1 MSLRLPGGDFSIAS
15 AWIRLKF
22 PRLMAAPIRLACLCA
37 LALVSPANAAS
48 ERPVAAEHGM
58 VVTAQRLATDVG
70 VDVLKRG
77 GNAIDAA
84 VAVGYALAVVYP
96 AAGNLGGGGFMTI
109 QFADGRKTFLDFR
122 EKAPRAA
129 RRDMFLDKDGHV
141 VKSLSTVGWLAVG
154 VPGTVSGLEYAR
166 QKYGTMTRAAL
177 IAPAIGLAEEGFT
190 LDQGDVDMLATATD
204 DFKKLPASG
213 EVFLSNGQ
221 PFVAG
226 QRLVQRDLAGTLRLI
241 EQHGVD
247 GFYGGKTAAAIASA
261 SKAGGGIIDADD
273 LAHYKTRELA
283 PIECDYRSYHVISAA
298 PPSSGG
304 VALCEMLNILEGY
317 PLHEYGWGSAQALH
331 DEIEAMRHAYLD
343 RNTLIGDPDF
353 SSIPARGLIDKAYA
367 VKIRDAIKPDK
378 AGVSGDFK
386 QGVAPHEGS
395 STTHFSIVDKDGN
408 AVSMTVTLDDWFGA
422 RVVASGTGV
431 LMNDEMDD
439 FTPDP
444 GVVNADGFVRGD
456 ANAIAPGKTPL
467 SSMTPTIVTR
477 DGKPVLILGTPGGGR
492 IITTVLQ
499 TILNVVDFR
508 MNIQEAV
515 DAPRIHNPWLPDVTK
530 VEPYAV
536 SPDTRKILEAMG
548 YRFEDCEP
556 TNHVAAII
564 VGSPS
569 LDGKSPGGKP
579 VGSNRYYGAN
589 DPRGGTGSAAGY

>member
-1 MSLRLPGGDFSIAS
+1 
-15 AWIRLKF
+15 
-22 PRLMAAPIRLACLCA
+22 
-37 LALVSPANAAS
+37 
-48 ERPVAAEHGM
+48 
-58 VVTAQRLATDVG
+58 
-70 VDVLKRG
+70 
-77 GNAIDAA
+77 
-84 VAVGYALAVVYP
+84 
-96 AAGNLGGGGFMTI
+96 
-109 QFADGRKTFLDFR
+109 
-122 EKAPRAA
+122 
-129 RRDMFLDKDGHV
+129 
-141 VKSLSTVGWLAVG
+141 
-154 VPGTVSGLEYAR
+154 
-166 QKYGTMTRAAL
+166 
-177 IAPAIGLAEEGFT
+177 
-190 LDQGDVDMLATATD
+190 
-204 DFKKLPASG
+204 
-213 EVFLSNGQ
+213 
-221 PFVAG
+221 
-226 QRLVQRDLAGTLRLI
+226 
-241 EQHGVD
+241 
-247 GFYGGKTAAAIASA
+247 
-261 SKAGGGIIDADD
+261 
-273 LAHYKTRELA
+273 
-283 PIECDYRSYHVISAA
+283 VISAA

-353 SSIPARGLIDKAYA
+353 SSIPVRALIDKAYA
-367 VKIRDAIKPDK
+367 AKIRDAVKPDK
-378 AGVSGDFK
+378 AGTSGDFK

-395 STTHFSIVDKDGN
+395 STTHFSIIDKDGN

-467 SSMTPTIVTR
+467 SSMTPTIITK
-477 DGKPVLILGTPGGGR
+477 DGSPVLILGTPGGGR

-499 TILNVVDFR
+499 TILNVIDFR

-564 VGSPS
+564 VGGPS
-569 LDGKSPGGKP
+569 LGGKP

-589 DPRGGTGSAAGY
+589 DPRGGTGLAAGY